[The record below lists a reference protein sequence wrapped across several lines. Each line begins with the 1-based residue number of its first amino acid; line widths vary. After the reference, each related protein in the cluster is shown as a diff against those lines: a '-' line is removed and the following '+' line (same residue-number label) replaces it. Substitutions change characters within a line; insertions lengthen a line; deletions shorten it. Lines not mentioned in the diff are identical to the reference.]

1 MFNLSIIKTSKLKH
15 LYNEVS
21 TLAIENVRLSKENAK
36 LSAAIVELDSV
47 LIAHRSFIQR
57 LEGALGVLDQQNRY
71 LKRVIGVKGVSKRK
85 KRK

>member
-15 LYNEVS
+15 LYNEAS

-36 LSAAIVELDSV
+36 LSAAVAELDSV

-71 LKRVIGVKGVSKRK
+71 LKRVIGVKGVSMRK